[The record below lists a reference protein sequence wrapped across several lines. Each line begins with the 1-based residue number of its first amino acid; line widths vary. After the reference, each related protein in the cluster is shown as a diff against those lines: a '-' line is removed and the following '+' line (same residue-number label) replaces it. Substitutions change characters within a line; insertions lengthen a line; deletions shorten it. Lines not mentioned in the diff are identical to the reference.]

1 MFMKKIGINRSRLEL
16 VQLES
21 VYSSSGNYFSLQ
33 LTKNEKHSL
42 KIQYVVEIIYYD
54 KRILK
59 YKLRD
64 IRGRRFITTRRED
77 SEQKC
82 EFWCIKQNSSEFN
95 GEMYTFEEL
104 RIIYSFID
112 LMYRNRFIDITEALV
127 HGTEDK
133 QIISEFYK
141 ASSPNEILSYCG
153 NLEKIVI
160 DITSSDIETTPIAC
174 EQDIPKKC
182 YNTYGKYSVEKLLT
196 DLVNDDAE
204 ILVDPQLIGKYERIS
219 CGELP
224 KDDNAEYQKENW
236 YKITGILGNKRRAN
250 LSLTYSM
257 DTKVGIPVNPYD
269 IIPGVYTFKKKSAIC
284 IIKDSILHQKYL
296 GVKVSKTLEKK
307 LKRTKVLVG
316 DLLGEG
322 EFLIDFSKLPVVSKD
337 WIREVSK
344 SHLGKLEVQYILS
357 KIILKYINFIWEKN
371 REEKKSDKELFLES
385 LGIYGEY
392 YKGCKNEDDPYNED
406 IPTYPVIELTPR
418 ISAENVNIWE
428 GYDETQYKLYHD
440 LTKRSQTSRWLRE
453 LFDSI
458 NIDENCSKNL
468 EEFKN
473 KWISCRNSYGNEIRE
488 RVFDLIMSKT
498 FYFTEGYIG
507 RNNVRVKLIE
517 NKDFYVRVNWIFKSR
532 DIKCKE

>member
-1 MFMKKIGINRSRLEL
+1 M
-16 VQLES
+16 
-21 VYSSSGNYFSLQ
+21 
-33 LTKNEKHSL
+33 
-42 KIQYVVEIIYYD
+42 
-54 KRILK
+54 
-59 YKLRD
+59 
-64 IRGRRFITTRRED
+64 
-77 SEQKC
+77 
-82 EFWCIKQNSSEFN
+82 
-95 GEMYTFEEL
+95 
-104 RIIYSFID
+104 
-112 LMYRNRFIDITEALV
+112 
-127 HGTEDK
+127 
-133 QIISEFYK
+133 
-141 ASSPNEILSYCG
+141 
-153 NLEKIVI
+153 
-160 DITSSDIETTPIAC
+160 
-174 EQDIPKKC
+174 
-182 YNTYGKYSVEKLLT
+182 
-196 DLVNDDAE
+196 
-204 ILVDPQLIGKYERIS
+204 
-219 CGELP
+219 
-224 KDDNAEYQKENW
+224 
-236 YKITGILGNKRRAN
+236 GNKRRAN

-371 REEKKSDKELFLES
+371 REEKKSDKKLFLES

-392 YKGCKNEDDPYNED
+392 YKGCKNENDPYNED
-406 IPTYPVIELTPR
+406 IPTYPVIELISR

-498 FYFTEGYIG
+498 FYFTEGYIE